1 MLPANPVAV
10 TNMPVNREFIY
21 CLVAIATWWLGTSL
35 CRGAGELEV
44 SHTAPTEFDL
54 AVEAAA
60 FVESLES
67 KNADVK
73 SKFEQITA
81 ETRSQAGGRFSVGK
95 ARVIEWLTPNF
106 ESDFRSGGGTRDVE
120 RVLLVQQ
127 PLIAGFHHGYAVTE
141 NATSQVRAYSHSD
154 YREDPKNPAAKE
166 GFVLTAQKLTLRF
179 EGFVKVTIAP
189 IP

>member
-1 MLPANPVAV
+1 
-10 TNMPVNREFIY
+10 MPVNSGFIS
-21 CLVAIATWWLGTSL
+21 CLVAIATCWLGTSL
-35 CRGAGELEV
+35 CRAAGELEV
-44 SHTAPTEFDL
+44 SRTATTQFDL
-54 AVEAAA
+54 AAEAAA

-67 KNADVK
+67 KNAEVK
-73 SKFEQITA
+73 SKFEEITA

-120 RVLLVQQ
+120 QVLLVQQ
-127 PLIAGFHHGYAVTE
+127 PLVAGFHHGYAVTE
-141 NATSQVRAYSHSD
+141 NATSQVRVYSHSD

-179 EGFVKVTIAP
+179 EGFVKVTITP